1 MEDVNSVYVGGLS
14 YESSEDTVKK
24 AFMEFG
30 EVVSVKIVYDRES
43 GESRGFGFVT
53 FTNPRSATM
62 AIRDMD
68 GGQIEGRTI
77 RVNEVRKNLKGLGF
91 RDRDRDFRSR
101 DMRERIRRRSPP
113 SRERIHHRTR
123 SPPPQRSRSA
133 TPVRCSPPGRGNS
146 PAGRGSSPN
155 GSAGRYQSPEPKER
169 SRSGRSSVSPQSSEG
184 NQRKDESVHKA
195 GSKLSSRIAA
205 DKEDEEVRQLKE
217 ELEKANENRRGLEEK
232 VVSLKGVVEKA
243 DVTIAA
249 LKSKSLKLE
258 ESLANAQQL
267 AVQRQFQ
274 LKRLQTGVFH
284 FKLATER
291 LTNCE
296 KEMKALAALTSLEV
310 DHDSRINPPESDQ
323 LPSTLANGYT
333 AADAEPNHKPDRDRD
348 RDQENFNTAN

>member
-1 MEDVNSVYVGGLS
+1 MDDVNSVYVGGLS

-53 FTNPRSATM
+53 FTNPRSAMM

-91 RDRDRDFRSR
+91 RDRDRDFRGR
-101 DMRERIRRRSPP
+101 DMRERIRRRGSPP
-113 SRERIHHRTR
+113 SRERLHHRTR
-123 SPPPQRSRSA
+123 SPPPQRSRSV
-133 TPVRCSPPGRGNS
+133 TPFRGSPV
-146 PAGRGSSPN
+146 GRGSSPPARGGSLN

-169 SRSGRSSVSPQSSEG
+169 SRSGRSSVSPQSSDG
-184 NQRKDESVHKA
+184 QQQRKEESVHKTPTA
-195 GSKLSSRIAA
+195 TTKLSSRIAT
-205 DKEDEEVRQLKE
+205 DVEEEQVQRLKE
-217 ELEKANENRRGLEEK
+217 ELAKAREDWRGLEEK
-232 VVSLKGVVEKA
+232 VTSLKGVVEKA

-249 LKSKSLKLE
+249 LKTKSQKLE

-267 AVQRQFQ
+267 AAQRQFQ
-274 LKRLQTGVFH
+274 LKRLQSSIFH

-291 LTNCE
+291 LANSE

-310 DHDSRINPPESDQ
+310 DHDSTRNNNMAAQQEDPPAM
-323 LPSTLANGYT
+323 ANGYV
-333 AADAEPNHKPDRDRD
+333 AAGEEHNHKGA
-348 RDQENFNTAN
+348 ESFNPV

>member
-1 MEDVNSVYVGGLS
+1 MNSVYVGGLS

-91 RDRDRDFRSR
+91 RDRDRDFRFR
-101 DMRERIRRRSPP
+101 DMRERIRRRDSPP
-113 SRERIHHRTR
+113 SRERIHHRIR
-123 SPPPQRSRSA
+123 SPPLQRSRSH
-133 TPVRCSPPGRGNS
+133 TPIRGSPPGRGSS
-146 PAGRGSSPN
+146 PMNGRGSSPN
-155 GSAGRYQSPEPKER
+155 ASAGRYQSPEPKER
-169 SRSGRSSVSPQSSEG
+169 SRSARSSVSPQSSAG
-184 NQRKDESVHKA
+184 GPRKDESVHKG
-195 GSKLSSRIAA
+195 GSKLTSLMAT
-205 DKEDEEVRQLKE
+205 DKEEEEVRSLRE
-217 ELEKANENRRGLEEK
+217 ELEKARENRRGLEEK
-232 VVSLKGVVEKA
+232 VASLQGVVEKA

-249 LKSKSLKLE
+249 LKTKSQKLE

-267 AVQRQFQ
+267 AAQRQFQ
-274 LKRLQTGVFH
+274 LKRLQTSVFH

-291 LTNCE
+291 LTNSE

-310 DHDSRINPPESDQ
+310 DHEHPRSAGE
-323 LPSTLANGYT
+323 LANGH
-333 AADAEPNHKPDRDRD
+333 AAATEEQNHNMT
-348 RDQENFNTAN
+348 QA

>member
-1 MEDVNSVYVGGLS
+1 LVILEMMDDVNSVYVGGLS

-123 SPPPQRSRSA
+123 SPPPQRSRSP
-133 TPVRCSPPGRGNS
+133 TPIRSSPPGRGSS

-184 NQRKDESVHKA
+184 NQRKEAESVHKG
-195 GSKLSSRIAA
+195 GSKLSSRIATE
-205 DKEDEEVRQLKE
+205 KEDEEVRQLKE

-310 DHDSRINPPESDQ
+310 DHDSRINPPESE
-323 LPSTLANGYT
+323 LPALANGYV
-333 AADAEPNHKPDRDRD
+333 AGDAEPNHKGDRE
-348 RDQENFNTAN
+348 ENFNTA

>member
-1 MEDVNSVYVGGLS
+1 MDDVNSVYVGGLS

-53 FTNPRSATM
+53 FTNPRSAMM

-91 RDRDRDFRSR
+91 RDRDRDFRGR
-101 DMRERIRRRSPP
+101 DMRERIRRRGSPP

-123 SPPPQRSRSA
+123 SPPPQRSRSPSPFRGSP
-133 TPVRCSPPGRGNS
+133 TGRGSSPPGRG
-146 PAGRGSSPN
+146 SPN

-184 NQRKDESVHKA
+184 NQRKESESVHKGA
-195 GSKLSSRIAA
+195 AKLSSRIAT
-205 DKEDEEVRQLKE
+205 DIEEEQVHRLKE
-217 ELEKANENRRGLEEK
+217 ELAKAREDWRGLEEK
-232 VVSLKGVVEKA
+232 VTSLKGVVEKA

-249 LKSKSLKLE
+249 LKSKSQKLE

-267 AVQRQFQ
+267 AAQRQFQ

-291 LTNCE
+291 LASSE

-310 DHDSRINPPESDQ
+310 DHDTRNNAPEEPPA
-323 LPSTLANGYT
+323 LANGYV
-333 AADAEPNHKPDRDRD
+333 AASDEQNHKGE
-348 RDQENFNTAN
+348 ENFSTA

>member
-1 MEDVNSVYVGGLS
+1 MDDVNSVYVGGLS

-53 FTNPRSATM
+53 FTNPRSAMM

-91 RDRDRDFRSR
+91 RDRDRDFRGR
-101 DMRERIRRRSPP
+101 DMRERIRRRGSPP
-113 SRERIHHRTR
+113 SRERMHHRTR

-133 TPVRCSPPGRGNS
+133 SPFRGSPPRS
-146 PAGRGSSPN
+146 PAGRGGGASPN
-155 GSAGRYQSPEPKER
+155 GSAGGRYQSPEPKER
-169 SRSGRSSVSPQSSEG
+169 SRGGSGRSSVSPQSSEG
-184 NQRKDESVHKA
+184 NQRKEESVHK
-195 GSKLSSRIAA
+195 GSGPATKLSSRIAS
-205 DKEDEEVRQLKE
+205 DMEEEQVHHLKE
-217 ELEKANENRRGLEEK
+217 ELAKARDEWRGLEEK
-232 VVSLKGVVEKA
+232 VTSLKGVVEKA

-249 LKSKSLKLE
+249 LTTKSQKLE

-267 AVQRQFQ
+267 AAQRQFQ

-291 LTNCE
+291 LANSE
-296 KEMKALAALTSLEV
+296 KEMKTLAALTSLEV
-310 DHDSRINPPESDQ
+310 DHDTQRNAAAPEVDPPA
-323 LPSTLANGYT
+323 LANGY
-333 AADAEPNHKPDRDRD
+333 AAAGDEHTNHKDE
-348 RDQENFNTAN
+348 ENFTPA